1 MWNKLTLWCLIYHV
15 YHVGFLHPLKIH
27 HYFLLSHWIIQKI
40 NYLSSS
46 SELFTFA
53 WCSLLLELSTV
64 FWIFFTE
71 FFSSKI
77 SVLFF
82 LWYLFVFESF
92 SFHELFSWF
101 FCTAYLCS
109 LPSHWVSLRS
119 LFWIPFQAFH
129 IFSFLWG
136 MLLENYCVPWSCHV
150 SFLFCFFCSYINLVH
165 LHGSSVSSWLIKFCG
180 VAFVG
185 KDFFL

>member
-27 HYFLLSHWIIQKI
+27 HYFLLSDWIIQKI

-77 SVLFF
+77 SVLLF
-82 LWYLFVFESF
+82 LYLFVFEFF

-101 FCTAYLCS
+101 FLYCLPVFSSISLSFLKIIILNSFSGISYIFFSLGYVTGELLCS
-109 LPSHWVSLRS
+109 LELSC
-119 LFWIPFQAFH
+119 
-129 IFSFLWG
+129 FL
-136 MLLENYCVPWSCHV
+136 P
-150 SFLFCFFCSYINLVH
+150 FLFLLF
-165 LHGSSVSSWLIKFCG
+165 LH
-180 VAFVG
+180 
-185 KDFFL
+185 